1 MTIPGVDVT
10 QATVANFNTK
20 GIVAMATNY
29 TGCCGFT
36 PGDAVKN
43 WGVVRIPDFPDIP
56 GVGPQAFPNYWYMS
70 AISKHRDEAF
80 HVMEF
85 ISSEEFQRSLNARG
99 LATILKDTNL
109 HKEYGKDL
117 PKYNGQNVQALFPNH
132 AKMANITEYQ
142 IVAAQQLNAAL
153 TKMATQGTDI
163 NTALREAA
171 EATNKKIEETEAAKK
186 K

>member
-1 MTIPGVDVT
+1 
-10 QATVANFNTK
+10 
-20 GIVAMATNY
+20 
-29 TGCCGFT
+29 
-36 PGDAVKN
+36 
-43 WGVVRIPDFPDIP
+43 
-56 GVGPQAFPNYWYMS
+56 MS